1 MANILFIA
9 YDYPSILSPESIQVQ
24 RRALTLSNNGHKIF
38 VLTSHINPKFE
49 FIDNSLI
56 EKHKNIKIIN
66 TKKPIFEALQNFIF
80 KLIDLTDRKYWWKE
94 LAIKEAIKIVKNYD
108 IDILYTHSTPLIDH
122 IVGLNVKKEF
132 PKINWVAHFSDPWTL
147 NPYKKYKFKWQYSL
161 NRKLE
166 QDIFK
171 TSNIVTVT
179 SEKTKELFEN
189 EFEFLQNRIKV
200 LPHTFDKRLYKDYK
214 KIDDK
219 KIVVHTGNIYG
230 LRTIKYFLEALSK
243 IDIKNIEFH
252 FYGKIKD
259 SEIELMKEHSLE
271 NIVKLYPQISYLK
284 SLEVISEADFLLV
297 VDAPIEISPFFPSKL
312 ADYIGANKPIIALS
326 PKNSATFDILRDIKN
341 DNLRASSDCIEEIK
355 EILLMLNNEKR
366 EYVNMDYYSMENY
379 ILLKE
384 IFEK

>member
-9 YDYPSILSPESIQVQ
+9 YDYPPILSPESIQVQ
-24 RRALTLSNNGHKIF
+24 RRALTLANNGHKIF

-66 TKKPIFEALQNFIF
+66 TKKPIFEILQNFIF
-80 KLIDLTDRKYWWKE
+80 KLLDLTDRKYWWKK
-94 LAIKEAIKIVKNYD
+94 LAIKEAIKIVKNYE
-108 IDILYTHSTPLIDH
+108 IDILYTHSTPLVDH
-122 IVGLNVKKEF
+122 IVGLNVKQEF
-132 PKINWVAHFSDPWTL
+132 PKINWIAHFSDPWTL
-147 NPYKKYKFKWQYSL
+147 NPYKKYKFKWQHSL

-200 LPHTFDKRLYKDYK
+200 LPHTFDKRLYKDYQ
-214 KIDDK
+214 KIDHK

-243 IDIKNIEFH
+243 IDLENIEFH

-259 SEIELMKEHSLE
+259 SEIELIKEHNLE
-271 NIVKLYPQISYLK
+271 NIVKVYPQVSYLK
-284 SLEVISEADFLLV
+284 SLEVISKADYLLV
-297 VDAPIEISPFFPSKL
+297 VDAPIENSPFFPSKL
-312 ADYIGANKPIIALS
+312 ADYIGANRPIVAFS
-326 PKNSATFDILRDIKN
+326 SKNSATFDILRNIKN
-341 DNLRASSDCIEEIK
+341 DNLRASSDCIEEI
-355 EILLMLNNEKR
+355 EEVLLMLRNEKK
-366 EYVNMDYYSMENY
+366 EYVNIDYYSMENY